1 MFGLNKK
8 NKDLDFIAIGDI
20 VVDNFI
26 ELIEAETYKEDG
38 KEKICMNFSDKI
50 PYKKSTEISAVG
62 NSPNASVSA
71 SRLGLKSALIAEIGD
86 DENGIKCLN
95 SLKKDGVIADFIRTH
110 KEHPTNY
117 HFVLSFNSDRTIL
130 VKHAEFDYK
139 LPNIGKPKWIYL
151 SSLAENS
158 LNYQL
163 EIAKYVKEN
172 PEIKMAFQPGTFQIN
187 LGYEK
192 LKNVYEVS
200 ELFFCNIEEAQ
211 RILKPLGKNADDAD
225 VKELMKMVRE
235 LGPKIVVITDGPNGA
250 YSYDGNEMWH
260 MPMYPDEKS
269 PVDRTGAGDSFSST
283 FTSALVLGKSIDEAL
298 MWGPI
303 NSMSVVQ
310 YLGAQEGLLTREKLE
325 KYLKEAPENY
335 RPVKIN

>member
-38 KEKICMNFSDKI
+38 KEKICMNFADKI

-151 SSLAENS
+151 SSLGGNS
-158 LNYQL
+158 LS
-163 EIAKYVKEN
+163 
-172 PEIKMAFQPGTFQIN
+172 FH
-187 LGYEK
+187 
-192 LKNVYEVS
+192 EV
-200 ELFFCNIEEAQ
+200 I
-211 RILKPLGKNADDAD
+211 
-225 VKELMKMVRE
+225 
-235 LGPKIVVITDGPNGA
+235 
-250 YSYDGNEMWH
+250 
-260 MPMYPDEKS
+260 
-269 PVDRTGAGDSFSST
+269 
-283 FTSALVLGKSIDEAL
+283 
-298 MWGPI
+298 
-303 NSMSVVQ
+303 
-310 YLGAQEGLLTREKLE
+310 E
-325 KYLKEAPENY
+325 KYLYANIYFLKLLRGAYKEWLPDVQVPDLLSFRLLEFQ
-335 RPVKIN
+335 